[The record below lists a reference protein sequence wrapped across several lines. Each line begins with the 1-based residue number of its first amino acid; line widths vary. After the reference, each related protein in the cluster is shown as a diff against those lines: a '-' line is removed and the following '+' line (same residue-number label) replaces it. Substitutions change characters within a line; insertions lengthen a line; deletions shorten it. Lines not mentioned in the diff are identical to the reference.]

1 MLSFEISV
9 LLLMF
14 STTVFRRLWLFSW
27 ASFSNPF
34 TWIHDLPEKVSRSS
48 AFFLRKLLTASET
61 GNWLSKISTCPSN
74 WFTLF
79 ISLSIYCC
87 CSGSFASRWSLCLL
101 SEAVSVIISVVV
113 IRVNGGVAGVLVI
126 FRAFLDLSVGVLI
139 RDWVAAFFL
148 CYLFG
153 GIFSCVFDEL
163 FLLGL
168 RLLDSVWQ

>member
-1 MLSFEISV
+1 M
-9 LLLMF
+9 
-14 STTVFRRLWLFSW
+14 
-27 ASFSNPF
+27 
-34 TWIHDLPEKVSRSS
+34 
-48 AFFLRKLLTASET
+48 
-61 GNWLSKISTCPSN
+61 
-74 WFTLF
+74 
-79 ISLSIYCC
+79 
-87 CSGSFASRWSLCLL
+87 
-101 SEAVSVIISVVV
+101 IISVVV

-168 RLLDSVWQ
+168 CLLDSVWQ